1 MASSHSTRNVVVV
14 IGTGRMGLA
23 VTPRLAPGKHVLL
36 ADFQET
42 TLNNALSTLR
52 EEGISCEGHSVN
64 IAHYPSVEAFA
75 HAAHSASRINAII
88 HTAGLSLGSAS
99 AKGIYAVDLIG
110 TANIIEASCL
120 LRPREP
126 PCLEC
131 HLATAP
137 LTRLLDHEG
146 LNMES
151 LDGNVAYT
159 VSRWANILRV
169 QGAAEAWGSRQARLN
184 SINPGV
190 IATPQLLS
198 QLDGP
203 LGVGPKTMVGVSA
216 LRRMGTPDGIANI
229 AVFLAGA
236 ESPTGARHQDWPWRL
251 QPQPAASLTHDARPS
266 DPHDSAKQD
275 GQGSIATMSNI
286 LPLHHAYYPSRQS
299 SLSKPVNPV
308 QAAST
313 SSSAATIR
321 PQSNVQSQPQAQ
333 HTAMSGNA
341 SQGPGLR
348 YPSNKKSIYDRNLN
362 RSKNAELS
370 RAAFAY
376 LFIEMIAYAQ
386 KGAKDVGD
394 LEQRLNTQG
403 YPIGLRLLDLLLSRT
418 ANPLA
423 SIRPTRILPLLQ
435 FIAQQLYRYLFGRPA
450 DALEKS
456 GTDPGQYM
464 LFDNDPMVN
473 QYISLPKEL
482 SSLNCAAFVAGIIE
496 GVCDGAGFP
505 TEGVTAHSVGDEE
518 GKDGKGLW
526 PGKTVFLIKFKP
538 EVLEREEIL
547 GRGGG

>member
-1 MASSHSTRNVVVV
+1 
-14 IGTGRMGLA
+14 
-23 VTPRLAPGKHVLL
+23 
-36 ADFQET
+36 
-42 TLNNALSTLR
+42 
-52 EEGISCEGHSVN
+52 
-64 IAHYPSVEAFA
+64 
-75 HAAHSASRINAII
+75 
-88 HTAGLSLGSAS
+88 
-99 AKGIYAVDLIG
+99 
-110 TANIIEASCL
+110 
-120 LRPREP
+120 
-126 PCLEC
+126 
-131 HLATAP
+131 
-137 LTRLLDHEG
+137 
-146 LNMES
+146 
-151 LDGNVAYT
+151 
-159 VSRWANILRV
+159 
-169 QGAAEAWGSRQARLN
+169 
-184 SINPGV
+184 
-190 IATPQLLS
+190 
-198 QLDGP
+198 
-203 LGVGPKTMVGVSA
+203 
-216 LRRMGTPDGIANI
+216 
-229 AVFLAGA
+229 
-236 ESPTGARHQDWPWRL
+236 
-251 QPQPAASLTHDARPS
+251 
-266 DPHDSAKQD
+266 
-275 GQGSIATMSNI
+275 MSNI
-286 LPLHHAYYPSRQS
+286 LPLHHSYYPSRQS
-299 SLSKPVNPV
+299 SLSRSVDTAQKS
-308 QAAST
+308 ST

-321 PQSNVQSQPQAQ
+321 PQPGTQSQPQGQ
-333 HTAMSGNA
+333 HIAMSGTP

-518 GKDGKGLW
+518 GKGLW

>member
-1 MASSHSTRNVVVV
+1 MST
-14 IGTGRMGLA
+14 
-23 VTPRLAPGKHVLL
+23 
-36 ADFQET
+36 
-42 TLNNALSTLR
+42 
-52 EEGISCEGHSVN
+52 
-64 IAHYPSVEAFA
+64 
-75 HAAHSASRINAII
+75 
-88 HTAGLSLGSAS
+88 
-99 AKGIYAVDLIG
+99 
-110 TANIIEASCL
+110 
-120 LRPREP
+120 
-126 PCLEC
+126 
-131 HLATAP
+131 
-137 LTRLLDHEG
+137 
-146 LNMES
+146 
-151 LDGNVAYT
+151 
-159 VSRWANILRV
+159 
-169 QGAAEAWGSRQARLN
+169 
-184 SINPGV
+184 
-190 IATPQLLS
+190 
-198 QLDGP
+198 
-203 LGVGPKTMVGVSA
+203 
-216 LRRMGTPDGIANI
+216 
-229 AVFLAGA
+229 
-236 ESPTGARHQDWPWRL
+236 
-251 QPQPAASLTHDARPS
+251 
-266 DPHDSAKQD
+266 
-275 GQGSIATMSNI
+275 I
-286 LPLHHAYYPSRQS
+286 LPLHSSYYSTRNPPSSQS
-299 SLSKPVNPV
+299 AVSANHV
-308 QAAST
+308 
-313 SSSAATIR
+313 SSSSSIATIR
-321 PQSNVQSQPQAQ
+321 PQSSAHSQAPGQPI
-333 HTAMSGNA
+333 AMSGNA
-341 SQGPGLR
+341 SQAPGLR
-348 YPSNKKSIYDRNLN
+348 YPSNKKTIYDRNLN

-464 LFDNDPMVN
+464 LFDNEPMVN

-505 TEGVTAHSVGDEE
+505 TEGVTAHSVGEEE